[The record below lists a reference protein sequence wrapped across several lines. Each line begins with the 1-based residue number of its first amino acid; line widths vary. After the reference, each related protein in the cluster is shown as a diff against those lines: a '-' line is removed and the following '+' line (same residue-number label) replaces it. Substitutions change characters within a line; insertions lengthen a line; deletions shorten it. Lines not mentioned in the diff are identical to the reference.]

1 MIAILKSEKGV
12 TLLEVLATGIIV
24 LVALISIYTG
34 IIYADKQ
41 VQRNYHD
48 RVATLHASGE
58 IEWQTFYMKNYK
70 VFDTFS
76 SRTVLIDKLKRGN
89 LNGQMTE
96 RKVETFENP
105 FGVSVPYNI
114 LEVTVSWVE
123 PGDNRTRR
131 IVVREDF
138 Y

>member
-58 IEWQTFYMKNYK
+58 IEWQMFYFKNYK
-70 VFDTFS
+70 VFDTFTNK
-76 SRTVLIDKLKRGN
+76 TVLIDKLKRGN
-89 LNGQMTE
+89 LNGQMTA
-96 RKVETFENP
+96 RRTDTFENP
-105 FGVSVPYNI
+105 FGVSVPYNV